1 METKPRSL
9 GKMMLVSTGVVLL
22 IILVLVF
29 WIVRRPAKAQ
39 VHVPEDLIGE
49 WHTANANYADRSF
62 EIDPVSISFGTGEG
76 TVTTGFIKKVSAVQ
90 KGART
95 LYTIRYTTDGTVNQ
109 VSFYYEIAAKDR
121 VIRFRNQEGI
131 AWTKD

>member
-1 METKPRSL
+1 METKPLSR

-22 IILVLVF
+22 IIVAV
-29 WIVRRPAKAQ
+29 WIVWRPSKL
-39 VHVPEDLIGE
+39 HVPEDLIGE
-49 WHTANANYADRSF
+49 WHTPNAKYADCSF
-62 EIDPVSISFGTGEG
+62 EINPVSISFGTGEG
-76 TVTTGFIKKVSAVQ
+76 TVTTGVIKKVSAVQ
-90 KGART
+90 QGART

-109 VSFYYEIAAKDR
+109 VSFYYEMANKDR